1 MCDTMIAPPKTTAG
15 GYGIFA
21 KNSDRDTN
29 EPQYFTYIP
38 ASDHAPGARVRCTY
52 IEIGQAAHTNALILS
67 KPSWIWGG
75 EMGVNEFG
83 VIIGNEAIWTRMPY
97 GDKALIGMDS
107 LRIALERGN
116 SAAAAANVI
125 IDLLEQYGQGGN
137 CSFEGEFHYHNS
149 YLIADARDSFVLE
162 TAGPYWALERVGG
175 LRTISNVMSVS
186 KYERIHPEAIAYAVS
201 HGWCE
206 NERDFD
212 FSLAYLDQFRR
223 TGLGAT
229 FRAHCTGRV
238 LRSDEGR
245 VDVETMKRALRSHN
259 GNNPWTAS
267 ASSAPCMHAREP
279 GDSQSTASLIAVLPP
294 RGPAALWGTGMS
306 TPCIAPFK
314 PFWFDAFSDRL
325 VFPYDRQEEAME
337 SWLLR
342 EGLNRAFLDGRID
355 DRAYHGELAALEGSW
370 AVRAAEL
377 EGRPAPERRTFCE
390 QVCDE
395 ERAFVDRW
403 LAKAKATPAAPLG
416 DKDFQQLWAGWNEA
430 LGRDRRIA
438 Y

>member
-1 MCDTMIAPPKTTAG
+1 MCDTMVAPAETARDK
-15 GYGIFA
+15 YAIFA

-29 EPQYFTYIP
+29 EPQYFTYLP
-38 ASDHAPGARVRCTY
+38 AADHAPGAKVKCTH
-52 IEIGQAAHTNALILS
+52 IEIDQAAHTHALILS

-83 VIIGNEAIWTRMPY
+83 VVIGNEAIWSRMPY

-107 LRIALERGN
+107 LRLALERGD
-116 SAAAAANVI
+116 SAAAAADVL
-125 IDLLEQYGQGGN
+125 IDLLARYGQGGN

-149 YLIADARDSFVLE
+149 YLISDPRESFVLE
-162 TAGPYWALERVGG
+162 TAGPFWALERVSG

-186 KYERIHPEAIAYAVS
+186 KYERIHPEAVAYALAQ
-201 HGWCE
+201 GWCE
-206 NERDFD
+206 KEEDFD
-212 FSLAYLDQFRR
+212 FSLAFLDQFRR

-229 FRAHCTGRV
+229 FRARCTGRV
-238 LRSDEGR
+238 LHSDAGR
-245 VDVETMKRALRSHN
+245 VTVETMKRALRSHN
-259 GNNPWTAS
+259 GNDPWTAS
-267 ASSAPCMHAREP
+267 ASSAPCMHAKEP
-279 GDSQSTASLIAVLPP
+279 GDSQSTASLIAVLPTS
-294 RGPAALWGTGMS
+294 GPAALWGTGMS

-342 EGLNRAFLDGRID
+342 ERLNRAFLDGRID
-355 DRAYHGELAALEGSW
+355 DNAYHGELAVLEQNW
-370 AVRAAEL
+370 ADRAAAL
-377 EGRPAPERRTFCE
+377 EGRPAAERKAFCE

-403 LAKAKATPAAPLG
+403 LEQAARTPAAPRG
-416 DKDFQQLWAGWNEA
+416 DEAFQRLWAGWNEA